1 MLVWVLCGGGSSVQ
15 HRVYTITPTI
25 TTHSNIRYS
34 VVFYKSYDFFELD
47 FIVVRWPE
55 NFSGHK
61 SGQGRHAFHMLNLG
75 VERVF
80 RLMLLVA

>member
-47 FIVVRWPE
+47 FIVVGAI
-55 NFSGHK
+55 FSI
-61 SGQGRHAFHMLNLG
+61 SFIPHATQS
-75 VERVF
+75 
-80 RLMLLVA
+80 